1 MFTKSKSKSS
11 VYSYIKILCIL
22 AVVFIICFYFLLSMR
37 SIDCAYNKDFIIPP
51 GASLGKVIQILSED
65 GCFKE
70 GKAFKWL
77 MRMTRNDREV
87 RPGKYKL
94 TNVKN
99 LGDLMRLITSDSV
112 ELTSVTILEGW
123 TIEDVSRKMG
133 KIIKIDTSKFKELC
147 HDKRFIKSLGIEAS
161 SLEGYL
167 YPDTYSFSSNR
178 ILFNITEEEV
188 ISVLVDEFKRKY
200 KKNIGRHSLSMDE
213 IVTLASI
220 IQGECIFVDEMKT
233 VSSVYNNR
241 IEKGWLLQADPTI
254 QYLKPGKNKR
264 LYNKDY
270 KRFDSPYNTY
280 LYKGL
285 PPGAINNPGIGA
297 IIAAAYPSSTE
308 YMFFV
313 ARGDGR
319 HYFSKTEREHNNA
332 KNKYLKRVW

>member
-1 MFTKSKSKSS
+1 MFNKIK
-11 VYSYIKILCIL
+11 SYIKIIVIL
-22 AVVFIICFYFLLSMR
+22 GVFSLLSFYFTLSMW
-37 SIDCAYNKDFIIPP
+37 SVDCEASKDFIITP
-51 GASLGKVIQILSED
+51 GAGLGKVIQILSED
-65 GCFKE
+65 ECFDD

-77 MRMTRNDREV
+77 MRITGKDREI
-87 RPGKYKL
+87 RPGKYDLSKA
-94 TNVKN
+94 KD
-99 LGDLMRLITSDSV
+99 LGDLMSIITSDSE

-123 TIEDVSRKMG
+123 TIKDVSQKMG
-133 KIIKIDTSKFKELC
+133 DVIKIDSIKFEALC
-147 HDKRFIKSLGIEAS
+147 KDKKFIKSLGIEAE

-188 ISVLVDEFKRKY
+188 IKVLVNEFKRKF
-200 KKNIGRHSLSMDE
+200 KKNIGRHNLSMHE
-213 IVTLASI
+213 IVTLGSI
-220 IQGECIFVDEMKT
+220 IQGECVFTDEMKT

-241 IEKGWLLQADPTI
+241 LEKGWLLQADPTI

-280 LYKGL
+280 IYKGL
-285 PPGAINNPGIGA
+285 PPGPISNPGIDA
-297 IIAAAYPSSTE
+297 IIAAAYPKSTD

-313 ARGDGR
+313 AKGDGR

-332 KNKYLKRVW
+332 KNKYLKKVW

>member
-1 MFTKSKSKSS
+1 MFAKVKSS
-11 VYSYIKILCIL
+11 IYSYLKILLIL
-22 AVVFIICFYFLLSMR
+22 GIFLIAFLYFTLSMW
-37 SIDCAYNKDFIIPP
+37 SIDCVESKDFIIPP
-51 GASLGKVIQILSED
+51 GASLGKVIQILSKD
-65 GCFKE
+65 GCFDQEKP
-70 GKAFKWL
+70 FKWL
-77 MRMTRNDREV
+77 MRITRNDRQI

-94 TNVKN
+94 DNTRN
-99 LGDLMRLITSDSV
+99 LGDLMRLITRDSV

-133 KIIKIDTSKFKELC
+133 AIIKIDTSKFKELC
-147 HDKRFIKSLGIEAS
+147 HDKKFIKSLGIEAS

-178 ILFNITEEEV
+178 ILFNITEKEV
-188 ISVLVDEFKRKY
+188 ITILVDEFKRKY

-220 IQGECIFVDEMKT
+220 IQGECIFIDEMKT

-297 IIAAAYPSSTE
+297 IIAAAYPSSTD

-313 ARGDGR
+313 AKGNGR
-319 HYFSKTEREHNNA
+319 HHFTQTEREHNNA
-332 KNKYLKRVW
+332 KNKYLKKVW